1 MPAAIKLNPERRQ
14 QAQHLVTEL
23 QQERHEVWSLYCQ
36 IAELKPF
43 NGNSNIKQILKQ
55 FAEVMVDY
63 VSLGHFGIYER
74 LLAGTE
80 RRDRVLTNA
89 RAIYPEFSKTTDDVV
104 SFNDQYDHTKRKFNI
119 KNLESDL
126 SKLGE
131 SLAKRME
138 IEDRLCNLLLH

>member
-1 MPAAIKLNPERRQ
+1 MSVAINLNVERRQ

-43 NGNSNIKQILKQ
+43 STNTDIKLILKQ
-55 FAEVMVDY
+55 FAEVLVDY

-74 LLAGTE
+74 LLSGKE
-80 RRDRVLTNA
+80 RRTAVLTNA
-89 RAIYPEFSKTTDDVV
+89 NSVYPDFSKTTDDVV
-104 SFNDQYDHTKRKFNI
+104 SFNDRYDPTKKRLDLTE
-119 KNLESDL
+119 LETDL

-131 SLAKRME
+131 SLAQRME
-138 IEDRLCNLLLH
+138 IEDKLCALLLT